1 MSPPLLLIRSLLVRV
16 PSRLWLW
23 AFTIALAV
31 ELAAIS
37 FGTDAVRWASKP
49 ALTLLLLGY
58 LIVATPPG
66 LRPARLLGLGLLLAC
81 AADIALLVD
90 GTAAFLV
97 GMGLFGLMQITY
109 LAVFIRLG
117 ALPILRRRWMIPG
130 GYLALWLGA
139 NVVLWPRLEA
149 LAVPVAVYSLL
160 LVAMAAAASGLGRL
174 AAAGGLLFVVS
185 DLLLGL
191 GVAGIELPLQD
202 QAVMATY
209 AAAQLLLVLGVL
221 KALPSAPPPG
231 PEAHERRPPEA

>member
-1 MSPPLLLIRSLLVRV
+1 MSPPLLLIRSLLVRL
-16 PSRLWLW
+16 PSRFWLW
-23 AFTIALAV
+23 AFATALAV
-31 ELAAIS
+31 DLAAIS

-58 LIVATPPG
+58 LIIATPPG
-66 LRPARLLGLGLLLAC
+66 LRPARLFGLGLLLAC

-97 GMGLFGLMQITY
+97 GMGLFGFMQITY

-117 ALPILRRRWMIPG
+117 ALPTLRRRWIIPG
-130 GYLALWLGA
+130 GYLVLWLGA

-174 AAAGGLLFVVS
+174 AAAGGLLFVAS

-191 GVAGIELPLQD
+191 GVAGVELPLQD
-202 QAVMATY
+202 QAVMTTY
-209 AAAQLLLVLGVL
+209 AAAQLLLVLGTI
-221 KALPSAPPPG
+221 KALPATPPPG
-231 PEAHERRPPEA
+231 PGAH